1 VSLLYLDVDIYKP
14 TKIAIEQLVPR
25 MPKGAVIVF
34 DQLNNEGFP
43 GETIAILKTIGIN
56 NLRIQ
61 RFSFDSFISFAIIE

>member
-1 VSLLYLDVDIYKP
+1 MSLLYLDVDIYKP